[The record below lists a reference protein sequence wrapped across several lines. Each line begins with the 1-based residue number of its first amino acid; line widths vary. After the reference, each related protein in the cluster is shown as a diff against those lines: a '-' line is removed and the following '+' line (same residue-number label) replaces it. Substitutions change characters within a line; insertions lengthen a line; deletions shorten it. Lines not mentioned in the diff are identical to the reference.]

1 MSISQT
7 VETADG
13 NNFICTKLPSNHC
26 SNRNQKSKGVA
37 SCFMVFLMALVLFS
51 IVALLLPTK
60 FNKKISFVLEG
71 NIYYRA
77 TPFFKKKNTPKQN
90 HRHPLSQLSLL
101 FFNLLSL

>member
-13 NNFICTKLPSNHC
+13 NNVICTKLPSNHC

-60 FNKKISFVLEG
+60 FNKK
-71 NIYYRA
+71 N
-77 TPFFKKKNTPKQN
+77 
-90 HRHPLSQLSLL
+90 
-101 FFNLLSL
+101 